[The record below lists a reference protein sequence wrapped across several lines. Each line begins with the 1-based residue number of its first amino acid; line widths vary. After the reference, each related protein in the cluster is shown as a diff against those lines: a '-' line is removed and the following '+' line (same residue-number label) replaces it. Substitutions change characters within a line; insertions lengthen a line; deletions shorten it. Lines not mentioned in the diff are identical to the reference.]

1 MFSPR
6 QLARW
11 VLAAAGGRIVV
22 RVRRGFATGARW
34 TAFPWSAYWRGTHE
48 PEIQQVLLELG
59 HGAIAGWSCW
69 DLGSHYGIYSIGLAR
84 RVGPG
89 GEVAA
94 FEPNPLS
101 FKRLHTHR
109 RLNGLANLKL
119 FQAAVS
125 DVAGSSELF
134 TYGELES
141 TFTHLRYDGESG
153 VGGQP
158 IKVATVRL
166 DDLVRAGALRAPDF
180 IKIDVEG
187 HGHRACA
194 GARETIARKRPV
206 VLAAFH
212 CPEEEQGIL
221 AVLEP
226 LGYERKQ
233 ISTDDF
239 LFTPAPR

>member
-1 MFSPR
+1 M
-6 QLARW
+6 
-11 VLAAAGGRIVV
+11 V
-22 RVRRGFATGARW
+22 RVRHGFAAGARW

-48 PEIQQVLLELG
+48 PEIQKILLELG
-59 HGAIAGWSCW
+59 QGNIEGWSCW

-84 RVGPG
+84 RIGAS

-101 FKRLHTHR
+101 FRRLETHR
-109 RLNGLANLKL
+109 RLNDLSNLKL
-119 FQAAVS
+119 FKVAVS
-125 DVAGSSELF
+125 DVQGSSELF

-158 IKVATVRL
+158 IKVATVQL
-166 DDLVRAGALRAPDF
+166 DDLVRAGAIRAPDF

-187 HGHRACA
+187 HGHRAFA

-239 LFTPAPR
+239 LFTPTPR